1 MGRVVEVHGEELV
14 GDDEESLVD
23 GDEGLEDG

>member
-1 MGRVVEVHGEELV
+1 MGWVVEVHGEELV